1 VDINALPAGEAA
13 LVDANIIIYYLGGVS
28 ADCRD
33 FFHRVARREVEAH
46 ITTTIIAE
54 TLHRRMMAE
63 AVAKGLISPGQ
74 IVKKLKANP
83 AVIQRLTD
91 HMAEVERLLRLPFRI
106 HQIMRSD
113 IITSHALRQAH
124 GLFVNDSI
132 NLACAQRLTLTSVVT
147 HDSDFNR
154 VPTLSVWEPTDI

>member
-1 VDINALPAGEAA
+1 VDISTLPAGEAA
-13 LVDANIIIYYLGGVS
+13 LVDANIVIYYLGGLS
-28 ADCRD
+28 AECRD

-54 TLHRRMMAE
+54 ALHRRMMAE

-74 IVKKLKANP
+74 TVKKLKANP
-83 AVIQRLTD
+83 AVIPLLTD
-91 HMAEVERLLRLPFRI
+91 HIIEVEKLLRLPFHI
-106 HQIMRSD
+106 HQITRGD
-113 IITSHALRQAH
+113 IIAGHALRQAH

-132 NLACAQRLTLTSVVT
+132 NLACAHRLTLTSIIT